1 MKAKLLMIQGTTSG
15 SGKSIITT
23 AICRIL
29 SDEGYTVA
37 PFKAQNMSSKLHI
50 IPVTANIVAQAQ
62 AVQALASRKL
72 PDSRMNPIL
81 LKPLGDYKSDL
92 ILAGRFNS
100 TISSKDYYENFVMQ
114 NGFPLV
120 LNSLESLR
128 NENDIVVIEGAGS
141 PAEINISKYDIANML
156 LAEKVSAPVM
166 IVADIERGGCFS
178 SIVGTMRLLPR
189 HHKNLVK
196 GFIINKFRGDVAL
209 LLPAIEIVREMLNTK
224 ILGVIPRIDLKIP
237 DEDSLDGSKCDLDTI
252 SIPSLDKNIDSIAD
266 VVRGTINIPLV
277 IRDIIRPNMP

>member
-1 MKAKLLMIQGTTSG
+1 
-15 SGKSIITT
+15 
-23 AICRIL
+23 
-29 SDEGYTVA
+29 
-37 PFKAQNMSSKLHI
+37 
-50 IPVTANIVAQAQ
+50 
-62 AVQALASRKL
+62 
-72 PDSRMNPIL
+72 

-100 TISSKDYYENFVMQ
+100 TITSKDYYENFVMQ

-209 LLPAIEIVREMLNTK
+209 LLPAIEIVRKMLNTK
-224 ILGVIPRIDLKIP
+224 ILGVIPKIDLKIP

>member
-37 PFKAQNMSSKLHI
+37 PFKAHNMSSKLHL
-50 IPVTANIVAQAQ
+50 IPGTANIVAQAQ

-100 TISSKDYYENFVMQ
+100 TITSKDYYENFVMQ

-178 SIVGTMRLLPR
+178 SIVGTMKLLKLSHR
-189 HHKNLVK
+189 NLVK
-196 GFIINKFRGDVAL
+196 GFIINKFRGNYSILDS
-209 LLPAIEIVREMLNTK
+209 AIKSVEK
-224 ILGVIPRIDLKIP
+224 ITRRKIFGIIPK
-237 DEDSLDGSKCDLDTI
+237 
-252 SIPSLDKNIDSIAD
+252 AD
-266 VVRGTINIPLV
+266 F
-277 IRDIIRPNMP
+277 

>member
-50 IPVTANIVAQAQ
+50 IPGTANIVAQAQ

-100 TISSKDYYENFVMQ
+100 AISSKDYYENFVMQ

-189 HHKNLVK
+189 RHKNLVK

-209 LLPAIEIVREMLNTK
+209 LLPAIEIVREMLNTE
-224 ILGVIPRIDLKIP
+224 ILGVIPKIDLKIP
-237 DEDSLDGSKCDLDTI
+237 DEDSLDGSKCNLDTV
-252 SIPSLDKNIDSIAD
+252 SVESLDKNIDSIAD

-277 IRDIIRPNMP
+277 IRDIIRPNML

>member
-1 MKAKLLMIQGTTSG
+1 MKAKLLMVQGTTSG

-37 PFKAQNMSSKLHI
+37 PFKAQNMSSKLHL
-50 IPVTANIVAQAQ
+50 IPGTANIVAQAQ

-100 TISSKDYYENFVMQ
+100 TITSKDYYENFVMQ

-120 LNSLESLR
+120 LNCLESLR

-209 LLPAIEIVREMLNTK
+209 LLPAIEIFREMLNTK
-224 ILGVIPRIDLKIP
+224 ILGVIPKIDLKIP

>member
-37 PFKAQNMSSKLHI
+37 PFKAQNMSSKLHL
-50 IPVTANIVAQAQ
+50 IPGTANIVAQAQ

-100 TISSKDYYENFVMQ
+100 TITSKDYYENFVMQ

-196 GFIINKFRGDVAL
+196 GFIINKFRGDVAI

-224 ILGVIPRIDLKIP
+224 ILGVIPKIDLKIP

-252 SIPSLDKNIDSIAD
+252 SISSLDKNIDSIAD

>member
-50 IPVTANIVAQAQ
+50 IPGTANIVAQAQ

-92 ILAGRFNS
+92 ILAGRFDS

-209 LLPAIEIVREMLNTK
+209 LLPAIEIVKEMLNTK
-224 ILGVIPRIDLKIP
+224 ILGVIPKIDLQIP
-237 DEDSLDGSKCDLDTI
+237 DEDSLDGSKCDLGTI

-266 VVRGTINIPLV
+266 VVRSTIDIPLV

>member
-1 MKAKLLMIQGTTSG
+1 MKAKLLMVQGTTSG

-37 PFKAQNMSSKLHI
+37 PFKAQNMSSKLHL
-50 IPVTANIVAQAQ
+50 IPGTANIVAQAQ

-100 TISSKDYYENFVMQ
+100 TITSKDYYENFVMQ

-120 LNSLESLR
+120 LNCLESLR

-224 ILGVIPRIDLKIP
+224 ILGVIPKIDLKIP

>member
-37 PFKAQNMSSKLHI
+37 PFKAQNMSSKLHL
-50 IPVTANIVAQAQ
+50 IPGTANIVAQAQ

-100 TISSKDYYENFVMQ
+100 TITSKDYYENFVMQ

-120 LNSLESLR
+120 LNCLESLR

-209 LLPAIEIVREMLNTK
+209 LLPAIEIVRDMLNTK
-224 ILGVIPRIDLKIP
+224 ILGVIPKIDLKIP

>member
-50 IPVTANIVAQAQ
+50 IPGTANIVAQAQ

-156 LAEKVSAPVM
+156 LAEKVSAPVL

-209 LLPAIEIVREMLNTK
+209 LLPAIEIVREMLNTE
-224 ILGVIPRIDLKIP
+224 ILGVIPKIDLKIP
-237 DEDSLDGSKCDLDTI
+237 DEDSLDGSKCNLDTI
-252 SIPSLDKNIDSIAD
+252 SIPSLDKNINSIAD

-277 IRDIIRPNMP
+277 ISDIIRPNMP